1 MPDRSQQSA
10 APFALSFLGLQPII
24 HCNGDMAGYEVLY
37 RDGRDNAARISDST
51 AASSHVIA
59 TVLGQLGLMQL
70 DGSGKVFINVGEE
83 LLFSDVIELLPPSR
97 TVLEI
102 LETVKPNPGVIARC
116 KQLASLGYTLALDDF
131 IFDENYAPLID
142 LASIIKVDI
151 RAGGIDAAV
160 RTHLHIRTLYSD
172 KVFLAEKVETQDEYH
187 LLKEQGFELFQGYFF
202 ACPEVR
208 SGRQIGPSPLL
219 TLKALKIVTREG
231 DIREI
236 ERLLKEEPGL
246 SIGVLRLANSV
257 AASSRSRPVES
268 LKQAAILLGWKQ
280 LRRYLEVVLLAR
292 HTSNENHV
300 LMKIMVA
307 RGRFMEGL
315 ARELNIDADS
325 AYLIGILSL
334 VDRLLGLPMA
344 QILTE
349 LHLTEEIEGALLAR
363 GGEAGKLLTLCEA
376 MECNTCDPVSM
387 NALASRYSLS
397 PDKLLYA
404 KIRSLFTAEE
414 MPHSVF

>member
-1 MPDRSQQSA
+1 MPNRKTTSA
-10 APFALSFLGLQPII
+10 GRVESSTPIALSFLGLQPII
-24 HCNGDMAGYEVLY
+24 HRDGDIAGYEVLY
-37 RDGRDNAARISDST
+37 RDGRDNSARISDST

-59 TVLGQLGLMQL
+59 TLLGQLGLMQL
-70 DGSGKVFINVGEE
+70 DGSGKVYINVGEE

-102 LETVKPNPGVIARC
+102 LETVKPSESVIARC
-116 KQLASLGYTLALDDF
+116 RQLTSHGYTLALDDF

-151 RAGGIDAAV
+151 RAGGIEAAEQ
-160 RTHLHIRTLYSD
+160 TFLHTKTLYSD

-187 LLKEQGFELFQGYFF
+187 LLKKHGFELFQGYFF
-202 ACPEVR
+202 ASPEVR
-208 SGRQIGPSPLL
+208 SGRRIGPSPLL
-219 TLKALKIVTREG
+219 TLKALEIVIREG
-231 DIREI
+231 DIREM
-236 ERLLKEEPGL
+236 ERLLKDEPGL

-280 LRRYLEVVLLAR
+280 MRRYLEVVLLAR
-292 HTSNENHV
+292 HTSNENNA

-315 ARELNIDADS
+315 ARESNVDGDS

-334 VDRLLGLPMA
+334 ADRLLGLPMA
-344 QILTE
+344 QILNE
-349 LHLTEEIEGALLAR
+349 LHLTEVIEGALLAR
-363 GGEAGKLLTLCEA
+363 GGDAGGLLALCEA
-376 MECNTCDPVSM
+376 LECDVRDPVSM
-387 NALASRYSLS
+387 DALASRYALS

-404 KIRSLFTAEE
+404 KIRSLFTAE
-414 MPHSVF
+414 